1 MKTLALLLL
10 ISAGSLAV
18 TVERPELRSVRRRR
32 RLATLAV
39 ALVILAGLLYPEYIR
54 WRRAAYDQ
62 GAVELLRSLHKAE
75 AQHYKR
81 HGTYLPLDKLKA
93 AGLSPMGEGDIFEGY
108 SYTSTA
114 SEKGYTIVARPTWPE
129 GQSYTLDTSG
139 YLNRPAPQER
149 AKTPEEKLALAREEA
164 RRAPQD
170 AAAWVRLSEALAVT
184 GRYAEALSAARRA
197 SSLNPTA
204 ARQALSDA
212 LVYRAGELLE
222 LKKPR
227 TAIPLLTEC
236 IRLDENDADALAL
249 LGDAYQALGRDTE
262 ALQAYRKATQSGLS
276 SARAWLGLAQML
288 EARGEVK
295 EAAQAYLYVVDIGD
309 ETHAPDAWVHEAS
322 TALKRIHGRE
332 DARQR

>member
-18 TVERPELRSVRRRR
+18 TVERPELRAVRRRR
-32 RLATLAV
+32 RLASLAV
-39 ALVILAGLLYPEYIR
+39 ALLILAALLYPDYLR
-54 WRRAAYDQ
+54 WRRAGYDQ

-75 AQHYKR
+75 VQHHKA
-81 HGTYLPLDKLKA
+81 HGTYLPLDKMKA
-93 AGLSPMGEGDIFEGY
+93 AGLSPVEEGGIFEGY
-108 SYTSTA
+108 SYTSSA
-114 SEKGYTIVARPTWPE
+114 SDKGYTIVARPTWPD

-139 YLNRPAPQER
+139 YLNRPAPEKR
-149 AKTPEEKLALAREEA
+149 AKTPEEKLALAREAAEK
-164 RRAPQD
+164 APQD
-170 AAAWVRLSEALAVT
+170 ATAWVRLSEALAVT

-197 SSLNPTA
+197 WNLNPTA
-204 ARQALSDA
+204 ARRVLCDA
-212 LVYRAGELLE
+212 LIYRGGELLE
-222 LKKPR
+222 LGKPR
-227 TAIPLLTEC
+227 EALPLLVEST
-236 IRLDENDADALAL
+236 RLEENDADALAL
-249 LGDAYQALGRDTE
+249 LGDAYRALGRETE
-262 ALQAYRKATQSGLS
+262 ALQSYRKATRSGLS